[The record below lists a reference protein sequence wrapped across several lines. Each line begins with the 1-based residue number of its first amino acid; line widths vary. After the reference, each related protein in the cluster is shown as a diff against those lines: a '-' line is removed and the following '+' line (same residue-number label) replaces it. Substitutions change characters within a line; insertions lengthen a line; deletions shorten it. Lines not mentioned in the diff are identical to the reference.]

1 MAIDLNLYKVFYV
14 ADKFYIYP
22 IPLLVNQLRHMKENN
37 KSKMS
42 CLFFKSCY
50 LIEKEVKNKFNYFH
64 PSFLN
69 FNF

>member
-1 MAIDLNLYKVFYV
+1 MAVDLNLYKVFYV
-14 ADKFYIYP
+14 AEKLYISHP
-22 IPLLVNQLRHMKENN
+22 PLLVNQLRHMRENN

-50 LIEKEVKNKFNYFH
+50 LIEKGVKNKFNYFH